1 MKHVAELRKVNSR
14 LIHEIKF
21 KNFVFQQDFFYVN
34 FVQKA
39 ESRNCTFQSSIKL
52 WWCRFAIFWSWSDVW
67 IVHQA
72 KFDKWLKIILC
83 TLLLI
88 FGSKC
93 GMNDSNIYGF
103 CAIFKFYYFSINC
116 VNFWH
121 LLWREGDLPKWKIEK
136 KATNTSE
143 LNTRFV
149 GVVLDQ
155 YM

>member
-1 MKHVAELRKVNSR
+1 MYRKVNNR
-14 LIHEIKF
+14 LIHVEVVLCSRILSSSRI
-21 KNFVFQQDFFYVN
+21 FFYVN

-93 GMNDSNIYGF
+93 GMNKSSNIYGF

-121 LLWREGDLPKWKIEK
+121 LLWQEGDLPKWKIEK